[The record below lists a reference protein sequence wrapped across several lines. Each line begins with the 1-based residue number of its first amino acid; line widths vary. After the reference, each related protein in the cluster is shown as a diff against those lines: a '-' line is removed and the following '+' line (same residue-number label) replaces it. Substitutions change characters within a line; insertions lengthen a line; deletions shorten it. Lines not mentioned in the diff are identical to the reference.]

1 MLIIIYAVLSI
12 FLYGQ
17 MQDKIDEV
25 AVQGTVVEQ
34 QKVAMDNDRQKVDD
48 KTAEYT
54 ELIQNIQ
61 EKAQMDSEAKRLKY
75 SIPTLLNKIM
85 NSIPANV
92 QLTAI
97 QNSGTKITIT
107 AQSDKQDQLGIFIA
121 KLYQDGILRNV
132 VSDTSRKEDDVHI
145 VTIEGELP

>member
-1 MLIIIYAVLSI
+1 MLTVIYAVLSI
-12 FLYGQ
+12 FLYSQ
-17 MQDKIDEV
+17 MENKIGEV

-54 ELIQNIQ
+54 ELIQNIE
-61 EKAQMDSEAKRLKY
+61 EKAKTDSESRRLKY

-85 NSIPANV
+85 HSIPANV

-97 QNSGTKITIT
+97 QNTGTKITIT